1 MKVVLEFDLPEDEY
15 YFQAAI
21 NGKKLKGISYD
32 YDEKLRSIIKYND
45 LTDEEYQ
52 TYQKCRDIFRQMFY
66 DENLFIE
73 Q

>member
-1 MKVVLEFDLPEDEY
+1 MKVVLEFDLPDDEY
-15 YFQAAI
+15 DFKAAI

-32 YDEKLRSIIKYND
+32 YDEKLRTIIKYND

-52 TYQKCRDIFRQMFY
+52 TYQKCRDMFIQMFY